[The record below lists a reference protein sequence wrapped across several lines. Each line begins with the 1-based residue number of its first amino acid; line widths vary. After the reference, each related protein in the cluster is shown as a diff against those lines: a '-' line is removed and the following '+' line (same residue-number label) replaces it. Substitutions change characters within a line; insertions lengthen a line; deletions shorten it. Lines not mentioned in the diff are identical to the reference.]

1 MPTAYRR
8 DLYDF
13 INRPI
18 PRLLRY
24 DLLLK
29 EIHKMSTREGLDT
42 DEVQQVLDEL
52 QRSAAIVDKAVE
64 DAQWKVELWHLK
76 DVLTVSSES
85 KLSSSVVSPL
95 LRSFR
100 PDSVPRLT
108 PFPGLLQISDLEMM
122 APQRQLIHK
131 GVRSGLPRSPVGE

>member
-1 MPTAYRR
+1 MPAAYRR

-29 EIHKMSTREGLDT
+29 EIHKMSSREGLDT

-85 KLSSSVVSPL
+85 KLSSSVVRLPIATTRSCVL
-95 LRSFR
+95 LTFSVANADLRSR
-100 PDSVPRLT
+100 DDGPSAAAYP
-108 PFPGLLQISDLEMM
+108 
-122 APQRQLIHK
+122 
-131 GVRSGLPRSPVGE
+131 

>member
-29 EIHKMSTREGLDT
+29 EIHKMSAKEGLDT
-42 DEVQQVLDEL
+42 DEVKQVLDEL
-52 QRSAAIVDKAVE
+52 QRSAATVDKAVE
-64 DAQWKVELWHLK
+64 DAQWKVELWLLK
-76 DVLTVSSES
+76 DMLSVSSES
-85 KLSSSVVSPL
+85 KLSRSVVRPSSL
-95 LRSFR
+95 LSSSAPAWRSR
-100 PDSVPRLT
+100 AERLT
-108 PFPGLLQISDLEMM
+108 DARFLALADRRPRDDG
-122 APQRQLIHK
+122 APAAAH
-131 GVRSGLPRSPVGE
+131 P